1 MKVIWVN
8 VLFFVLCH
16 GAGWVWLDFQTLKW
30 FLLSFKIVPVFL
42 RILLANMLDEAQLF
56 FSSFFPCCNCSI
68 LWQECYF
75 IVSLIQVVKIIT
87 DNSNKI
93 KRCQVFNEGSNLNW
107 LIPHGNIHVIEGIL
121 YLWILQWIN
130 ILFRSKHS
138 RKLYATLFIW
148 KDNKSANTW

>member
-1 MKVIWVN
+1 MKGLHFCSFLWK
-8 VLFFVLCH
+8 LFEWMFIFFMPWSWLIVVGFPDSEMIPVEFQNSTCLSQDI
-16 GAGWVWLDFQTLKW
+16 AGKYAWWSSAF
-30 FLLSFKIVPVFL
+30 
-42 RILLANMLDEAQLF
+42 F

-75 IVSLIQVVKIIT
+75 IVSLIQVVKSIT
-87 DNSNKI
+87 GNSNKI
-93 KRCQVFNEGSNLNW
+93 KRCQVLNEGSNLNR

-138 RKLYATLFIW
+138 RKLYATFLEG
-148 KDNKSANTW
+148 